1 MKDGK
6 QVTEILEAFD
16 LTGSFRAAS
25 ELAGC
30 SPNTVADWVAKRDR
44 GELGDLAEPLRRER
58 KLDEF
63 LPKIEEWVDRSNGRV
78 RADVCHE
85 KLEALGYDGSDRTVR
100 RAVAEV
106 KAAFR
111 CWSAA
116 GVSALDRGAGHVGP
130 VGLGSRARGSAAGR

>member
-16 LTGSFRAAS
+16 LTGSFRAAG

-44 GELGDLAEPLRRER
+44 GELGDLAETQRRER

-63 LPKIEEWVDRSNGRV
+63 LPKVEEWVERSNGKI
-78 RADVCHE
+78 RADKCHE
-85 KLEALGYDGSDRTVR
+85 KLQTLGYEGSDRTVR
-100 RAVAEV
+100 QARSHLYPVSRYATSH
-106 KAAFR
+106 R
-111 CWSAA
+111 RA
-116 GVSALDRGAGHVGP
+116 GVRLRQYG
-130 VGLGSRARGSAAGR
+130 